1 MRVRNI
7 IAIVIAVSAGFFT
20 ALGYFI
26 PFQPLKDLANNL
38 LYIAVFL
45 SSIAML
51 VGVINL
57 SRIHLRKA
65 ISGKSGGGYS
75 LLLIISLWVTFI
87 VVFIA
92 LTSRDENGILI
103 HKDISVWI
111 VRNIQLPLEA
121 SLSALVV
128 FALLVGGVRLLY
140 RRRDL
145 MAYLFLAAALIVLL
159 AVVPLPAGLEN
170 VLQGPDSIRQ
180 AVASIFL
187 SIASGGGRGI
197 LLGMALG
204 AAATGL
210 RILIGVD
217 RPYER

>member
-1 MRVRNI
+1 MRVRTVLSVG
-7 IAIVIAVSAGFFT
+7 IALFFGLLT
-20 ALGYFI
+20 LAGYFI
-26 PFQPLKDLANNL
+26 PFKPLADLSGGL

-45 SSIAML
+45 SSIAMW
-51 VGVINL
+51 VGAVNL
-57 SRIHLRKA
+57 SRIHILKAANRKP
-65 ISGKSGGGYS
+65 SGGYS
-75 LLLIISLWVTFI
+75 LVLFFSLWITFL
-87 VVFIA
+87 VVFFA
-92 LTSRDENGILI
+92 LRWNQDTVTI
-103 HKDISVWI
+103 WI

-145 MAYLFLAAALIVLL
+145 MAYFFLGAALIVLF
-159 AVVPLPAGLEN
+159 AAIPLPKGWLEEW
-170 VLQGPDSIRQ
+170 LKGPDYYRQ
-180 AVASIFL
+180 MFASIFL

-210 RILIGVD
+210 RILMGVD
-217 RPYER
+217 RPYGR